1 MQINLN
7 KNELSIIKKSLSNL
21 IEKQVGISQS
31 QEAYIRNIE
40 KGMSKV
46 AADQQFKLDNKKEWE
61 YFVYEE
67 KNPFYCLFDK
77 IFTSPASFRG

>member
-7 KNELSIIKKSLSNL
+7 KNELSIIKKSLSDL

-31 QEAYIRNIE
+31 QEAYIGNIE

>member
-1 MQINLN
+1 MKINLN
-7 KNELSIIKKSLSNL
+7 KNELSIIKKSLSDL
-21 IEKQVGISQS
+21 IEKKVGISQS

-40 KGMSKV
+40 KGMSKR

>member
-7 KNELSIIKKSLSNL
+7 KNELSIIKKSLSDL

-40 KGMSKV
+40 KV
-46 AADQQFKLDNKKEWE
+46 
-61 YFVYEE
+61 
-67 KNPFYCLFDK
+67 CLK
-77 IFTSPASFRG
+77 